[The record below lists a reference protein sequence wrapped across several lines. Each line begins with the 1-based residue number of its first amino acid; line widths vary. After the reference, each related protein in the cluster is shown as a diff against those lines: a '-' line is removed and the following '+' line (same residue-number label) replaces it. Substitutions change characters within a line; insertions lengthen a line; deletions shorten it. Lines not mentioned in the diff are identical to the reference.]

1 MYLLDLY
8 NFCEGYKNFNR
19 QHLARFIYK
28 HKDCARMAKA
38 AGVDERYFASSCSK
52 EFMARMLTA
61 GYLDGVNG
69 VYWCKGSIKRP
80 FQFEFMSLEGRSSDY
95 VSEMMNIANMSDDEL
110 FAQK

>member
-1 MYLLDLY
+1 
-8 NFCEGYKNFNR
+8 
-19 QHLARFIYK
+19 
-28 HKDCARMAKA
+28 MAKA

-69 VYWCKGSIKRP
+69 VYWCNGSIKRP

-110 FAQK
+110 FA

>member
-1 MYLLDLY
+1 
-8 NFCEGYKNFNR
+8 
-19 QHLARFIYK
+19 
-28 HKDCARMAKA
+28 MAKA

-110 FAQK
+110 FA

>member
-1 MYLLDLY
+1 MFLLDVY
-8 NFCEGYKNFNR
+8 KFCEGYRNFNR

-69 VYWCKGSIKRP
+69 VYWSKGSGKRP
-80 FQFEFMSLEGRSSDY
+80 FQFEFMSLEGKSSAY
-95 VSEMMNIANMSDDEL
+95 VNEMMNIATMSDEEL
-110 FAQK
+110 FA

>member
-1 MYLLDLY
+1 
-8 NFCEGYKNFNR
+8 
-19 QHLARFIYK
+19 
-28 HKDCARMAKA
+28 MAKA

-69 VYWCKGSIKRP
+69 LYWSKGSSKRP
-80 FQFEFMSLEGRSSDY
+80 FQFEFMSLEGRSSNY

-110 FAQK
+110 FA

>member
-1 MYLLDLY
+1 MFLLDIY

-28 HKDCARMAKA
+28 HKDCARMSKA

-52 EFMARMLTA
+52 EFVARMLTA

-69 VYWCKGSIKRP
+69 VYWSKGSSKRP
-80 FQFEFMSLEGRSSDY
+80 FQFEFMSLDGKSSDY
-95 VSEMMNIANMSDDEL
+95 VSEMMNIASMSDEEL
-110 FAQK
+110 FA

>member
-110 FAQK
+110 FA

>member
-1 MYLLDLY
+1 
-8 NFCEGYKNFNR
+8 
-19 QHLARFIYK
+19 
-28 HKDCARMAKA
+28 MAKA

-69 VYWCKGSIKRP
+69 VYWSKGSIKRP

-110 FAQK
+110 FA